1 MHFRYRS
8 LCLYTGE
15 KAEDY
20 RSFQNT
26 VGLRRDW
33 LGFDMD
39 APFPSLTVADFHSQ
53 FNAQQEVTASVDTA
67 PTVMLDNERSA
78 EQM

>member
-15 KAEDY
+15 KAE
-20 RSFQNT
+20 NT